1 MKGIILLAS
10 GFEDTEAITTIDILK
25 RAGLEIDLCAVNNEK
40 EITTQYNLKIKP
52 ELLIKKVDYTKYDFL
67 VIPGGKA
74 VFNTLSKLDIIN
86 DIIKH
91 FNDSGK
97 LIAAI
102 CAAPMLLGRNG
113 MFKEKPFTCFPSCE
127 VGIEGIY
134 TGEGVTCKDNY
145 ITGKSMAYTIE
156 FALKV
161 VEYLKG
167 KEESEKVRKAVFG
180 M

>member
-113 MFKEKPFTCFPSCE
+113 LFTNKPFTCFPSCE

-156 FALKV
+156 FALKI

-167 KEESEKVRKAVFG
+167 KEESEKIRKAVFG

>member
-25 RAGLEIDLCAVNNEK
+25 RAGIEIDLCAVNNEK
-40 EITTQYNLKIKP
+40 MISTQYNLNIKP

-74 VFNTLSKLDIIN
+74 VFNTLKNLKVVDEVITY
-86 DIIKH
+86 
-91 FNDSGK
+91 FNNSGK

-102 CAAPMLLGRNG
+102 CAAPMLLGRLG
-113 MFKEKPFTCFPSCE
+113 LFEGKKFTCFPSCE
-127 VGIEGIY
+127 EGIKGTY
-134 TGEGVTCKDNY
+134 TKEGVTSQDNY

-156 FALKV
+156 FALKI

-167 KEESEKVRKAVFG
+167 KELSEKVKKAVFG
-180 M
+180 E